1 MFHLSAAF
9 LSGIKLTVQCQ
20 SGRAGRGA
28 GVVCGHAGVLALVLR
43 VNPGDLQLTAVVELR
58 HPEEV
63 RLLDLLL
70 LVEPADLH
78 IWTEDRGKEDLT
90 VKSSHSD

>member
-1 MFHLSAAF
+1 MAAVWHSLSVIF
-9 LSGIKLTVQCQ
+9 LSRFKLTVQCE
-20 SGRAGRGA
+20 SGRAGHGA
-28 GVVCGHAGVLALVLR
+28 SVVGGRAGVLALVLS
-43 VNPGDLQLTAVVELR
+43 VNPGDLQLTVVIELR

-78 IWTEDRGKEDLT
+78 ICSEHRRQEGLL
-90 VKSSHSD
+90 